1 MNISALIVLGS
12 LIFIDLTDALRYAP
26 KGNARGVTLDYSSMS
41 PSQAAILKHLIKQNC
56 IEKYGRFASKF
67 C

>member
-12 LIFIDLTDALRYAP
+12 LILIGLADATRYRP
-26 KGNARGVTLDYSSMS
+26 KANARGIAVDYSSM
-41 PSQAAILKHLIKQNC
+41 PPRQAAILKHLIKQHC
-56 IEKYGRFASKF
+56 IKKHGRFASKF